1 MKKLLSFTGIM
12 ICILFYSI
20 VNGETGNDPSSSG
33 MGNIRNAYGSG
44 IETAIFNPAILG
56 SQLGPWGSVKF
67 IPLNSY
73 SVGYWS
79 DKLALT
85 PYKEYFS
92 IDEDGQWQ
100 ALVNQLINSSFR
112 IAGKTPRESSKKIT
126 KKIKDGAS
134 VYTGVDISL
143 MGAIAGNF
151 AVDVSTSAH
160 IETGLPA
167 APFLILFSE
176 ENGLKTGSKLP
187 LTNLGVQAR
196 VTTDIDLAYGQSIDL
211 SGIAEFLNNL
221 TRDITD
227 FKHSSWGGGLTI
239 SLGHGYVNLKTV
251 DGSIELAD
259 DGSSMIMDATVN
271 LKTSGTGIQGNWD
284 FNNPYE
290 DGFKFAGIGAGVN
303 AGVLMHGEKALI
315 SIALQ
320 RLGPMVWNDLQER
333 KFDIRTRKLNIM
345 TLFED
350 DVDMF
355 DPDEGGISPENVSLK
370 NTGRHYSWQPTRLNI
385 GLGYKFNFNY
395 QERKGLR
402 ALSDYVNTSFGY
414 EQSLAPWP
422 GRSFVPRVALGAENG
437 FLWGYFPVRAGFVF
451 GGSER
456 VASTAGFTVGLPAF
470 NLQVAY
476 KAVGTPFW
484 FPRKG
489 MELAFGLSTEWK
501 KKDRKNIETK
511 GETSS
516 ESSDSETSD
525 SETSDSETSDSE
537 TSDSETSDSETSDSE
552 TSDSETSDSETSDSE
567 TSDSETSDSETSD
580 SETSDSETSDSETS
594 DSETSDSETSDS
606 ETSDSETSDS
616 ETSDSETSNS
626 ETSNSETS
634 DAVKSEAEDSKAE
647 DDGTDKTKTDEK
659 SSQSGSN
666 ESDWESYNS
675 DW

>member
-1 MKKLLSFTGIM
+1 MKNWLSVTGIM

-33 MGNIRNAYGSG
+33 MGNIRNVYGSG

-143 MGAIAGNF
+143 MGAVAGKIAI
-151 AVDVSTSAH
+151 DVSTSAH

-176 ENGLKTGSKLP
+176 ENGLKAGSDLP
-187 LTNLGVQAR
+187 LTNLSVQAR

-211 SGIAEFLNNL
+211 SGVAEFLNNL
-221 TRDITD
+221 TRNVTD

-385 GLGYKFNFNY
+385 GLGYKFDFKDLEK
-395 QERKGLR
+395 QKLR

-489 MELAFGLSTEWK
+489 FELAFGLSTEWK
-501 KKDRKNIETK
+501 KKDRKPETK
-511 GETSS
+511 VDTTKADTTKTDTTDSDTTDS
-516 ESSDSETSD
+516 DTSDSDTSD
-525 SETSDSETSDSE
+525 SETSD
-537 TSDSETSDSETSDSE
+537 
-552 TSDSETSDSETSDSE
+552 
-567 TSDSETSDSETSD
+567 
-580 SETSDSETSDSETS
+580 
-594 DSETSDSETSDS
+594 
-606 ETSDSETSDS
+606 
-616 ETSDSETSNS
+616 
-626 ETSNSETS
+626 SETS

-659 SSQSGSN
+659 PSQSGSN
-666 ESDWESYNS
+666 ESDWESDNS

>member
-1 MKKLLSFTGIM
+1 
-12 ICILFYSI
+12 
-20 VNGETGNDPSSSG
+20 
-33 MGNIRNAYGSG
+33 
-44 IETAIFNPAILG
+44 
-56 SQLGPWGSVKF
+56 
-67 IPLNSY
+67 
-73 SVGYWS
+73 
-79 DKLALT
+79 
-85 PYKEYFS
+85 
-92 IDEDGQWQ
+92 
-100 ALVNQLINSSFR
+100 
-112 IAGKTPRESSKKIT
+112 
-126 KKIKDGAS
+126 
-134 VYTGVDISL
+134 
-143 MGAIAGNF
+143 
-151 AVDVSTSAH
+151 
-160 IETGLPA
+160 
-167 APFLILFSE
+167 
-176 ENGLKTGSKLP
+176 
-187 LTNLGVQAR
+187 
-196 VTTDIDLAYGQSIDL
+196 
-211 SGIAEFLNNL
+211 
-221 TRDITD
+221 
-227 FKHSSWGGGLTI
+227 
-239 SLGHGYVNLKTV
+239 
-251 DGSIELAD
+251 
-259 DGSSMIMDATVN
+259 MIMDATVN

-385 GLGYKFNFNY
+385 GLGYKFDFKDLEK
-395 QERKGLR
+395 QKLR

-489 MELAFGLSTEWK
+489 FELAFGLSTEWK
-501 KKDRKNIETK
+501 KKDRKPETK
-511 GETSS
+511 VDTTKVDTTKVDTTKVDTTKVDTTKVDTTKVDTTKVDTTKADTTKADTTKTDTTKTDTTKTDTTDSDTTDS
-516 ESSDSETSD
+516 DTSDSDTSD

-537 TSDSETSDSETSDSE
+537 TSD
-552 TSDSETSDSETSDSE
+552 
-567 TSDSETSDSETSD
+567 
-580 SETSDSETSDSETS
+580 
-594 DSETSDSETSDS
+594 
-606 ETSDSETSDS
+606 
-616 ETSDSETSNS
+616 
-626 ETSNSETS
+626 
-634 DAVKSEAEDSKAE
+634 
-647 DDGTDKTKTDEK
+647 
-659 SSQSGSN
+659 
-666 ESDWESYNS
+666 
-675 DW
+675 